1 MLIIA
6 DNNIPYAAEA
16 FGRFG
21 EVRLVNGRSLTAEAV
36 KEADILLVRSTV
48 KVDEKLL
55 GAASPRF
62 VGTATIGTDHV
73 DQAYLAKRGI
83 VFASAPGSNAE
94 SVGEYWSAALLFLA
108 RRLGLE
114 LAGRTVGVVGVGN
127 VGRRVVRRAKAL
139 GMDVVKCDPPLGR
152 ETKSDEYRPL
162 GELLERADLVTV
174 HVPLEKAGSDPTW
187 HMADEGFFARM
198 KPGAIFFN
206 LARGPVNDS
215 KALAAA
221 IDSKK
226 LSAVVLDTWEGE
238 PVVDPKLAARADI
251 ATPHIAG
258 HSFDGKVNG
267 TQMLYAAVCRLLGE
281 KEAWKPADSLPPP
294 EVPRLTVEA
303 AGRSVE
309 DVCSEA
315 VGALYDITAD
325 DARFRATMTRPEA
338 ERGKLFNDLR
348 VNYPP
353 RRAFSYTAVVA
364 KGATAAQKGALTGL
378 GFRVSAL

>member
-16 FGRFG
+16 FARFG

-36 KEADILLVRSTV
+36 KDAEILLVRSTV

-55 GAASPRF
+55 GAAKPRF

-73 DQAYLAKRGI
+73 DLDYLAKRGI
-83 VFASAPGSNAE
+83 AFASAPGSNAE
-94 SVGEYWSAALLFLA
+94 SVGEYWSAALLLLA

-139 GMDVVKCDPPLGR
+139 GMNVVKCDPPLAR
-152 ETKSDEYRPL
+152 STRSHEYRPIE
-162 GELLERADLVTV
+162 ELLAKSDIVTL
-174 HVPLEKAGSDPTW
+174 HVPIEKGGTDPTW

-198 KPGAIFFN
+198 KPGAVFFN

-226 LSAVVLDTWEGE
+226 LAATIIDTWENE
-238 PVVDPKLAARADI
+238 PVADPRLVARADI

-267 TQMLYAAVCRLLGE
+267 TQLLYAAVCKLLGE
-281 KEAWKPADSLPPP
+281 KETWKPADSLPPP
-294 EVPRLTVEA
+294 AVPRLTVEA
-303 AGRSVE
+303 DGRSVE

-325 DARFRATMTRPEA
+325 DARFRATMHHPEA
-338 ERGKLFNDLR
+338 ERGRLFNDLR

-353 RRAFSYTAVVA
+353 RRAFGYTAVIL
-364 KGATAAQKGALTGL
+364 KGGSERHKQALSGL
-378 GFRVSAL
+378 GFRVSAM